1 VRAIAPADKRDRG
14 RALLML
20 AMTNN
25 HHERDTADYREAA
38 TQPEEFSL

>member
-1 VRAIAPADKRDRG
+1 
-14 RALLML
+14 LTS

-25 HHERDTADYREAA
+25 HHELDTADYREAA